1 MATPM
6 ASPIFTPT
14 LFFSSPSTTKST
26 IYALSS
32 SSSIPLPKG
41 PGFHFS
47 TLVPQPGLGPFSS
60 WNGLRHLGISVK
72 QKSLKIGRRGR
83 CKGKVV
89 YASLFGVGA
98 PEALVIG
105 VVALLVFGPKGL
117 AEVARNLGKTLRE
130 FQPTIK
136 ELQEVSKEFK
146 STLEKEIGFDEIS
159 SSIQDTYRPRTTNP
173 TTSTPSSNAG
183 IEDSGNVIDPKRI
196 LLGSILTVS
205 EAYAICLNASLDQHP
220 AFTNRPSQSLVMQC
234 VLPRPVSNYF
244 PILLDG
250 EGLRRGPMPF
260 CFILAAK
267 LRALKFNMKTWNGEV
282 FGQLEVRK
290 ARAIEQA
297 TFWDTKERSCIL
309 SLEEEPFSEEEEVF
323 SALSGFGGDK
333 ALSVAEKW
341 VLGYNGLGAL
351 GLKINLEK
359 SLPLGASFKSTIAWD
374 GVEEWFHKRIVRLRL
389 EQIQGNFLWG
399 SGALEHKPHLFKW
412 VIVKIR
418 GKRAWVWGNKSGVAN
433 SGDGAPSLNKAYS
446 SEEYL
451 KITEEQLKASAAQQ
465 QSQTPPPGESQL
477 EPQTEPLGAVQE
489 GATAIP
495 PSKNPKSET

>member
-72 QKSLKIGRRGR
+72 QKSLKIGRKGR

-183 IEDSGNVIDPKRI
+183 IEDSGNVVDP
-196 LLGSILTVS
+196 
-205 EAYAICLNASLDQHP
+205 N
-220 AFTNRPSQSLVMQC
+220 
-234 VLPRPVSNYF
+234 
-244 PILLDG
+244 
-250 EGLRRGPMPF
+250 
-260 CFILAAK
+260 
-267 LRALKFNMKTWNGEV
+267 
-282 FGQLEVRK
+282 
-290 ARAIEQA
+290 
-297 TFWDTKERSCIL
+297 
-309 SLEEEPFSEEEEVF
+309 
-323 SALSGFGGDK
+323 
-333 ALSVAEKW
+333 
-341 VLGYNGLGAL
+341 
-351 GLKINLEK
+351 
-359 SLPLGASFKSTIAWD
+359 
-374 GVEEWFHKRIVRLRL
+374 
-389 EQIQGNFLWG
+389 
-399 SGALEHKPHLFKW
+399 
-412 VIVKIR
+412 
-418 GKRAWVWGNKSGVAN
+418 
-433 SGDGAPSLNKAYS
+433 GAPSLNKAYS

-465 QSQTPPPGESQL
+465 QSQTPPPGESRL